1 MLNVRIEMPSGAQS
15 RGYDRQAEEEALNV
29 FDQVAGQLQMWTN
42 FTADVVLLED
52 DREVKRVKIANA

>member
-1 MLNVRIEMPSGAQS
+1 MPSGAQS
-15 RGYDRQAEEEALNV
+15 RGYDRQMEEEALDV